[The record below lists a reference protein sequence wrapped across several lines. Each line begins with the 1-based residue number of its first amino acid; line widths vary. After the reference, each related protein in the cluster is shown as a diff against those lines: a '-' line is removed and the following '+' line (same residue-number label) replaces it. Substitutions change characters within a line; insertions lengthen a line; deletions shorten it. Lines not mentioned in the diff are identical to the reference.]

1 MCLDREFYSRK
12 AASWMVDDSTP
23 TYLQKVEHILD
34 EEKQRVLSYLNHES
48 ETKVLNVVESEMLAK
63 KQTELLEKENSG
75 LKVLLTNDAND
86 DLSRIYRL
94 FNRITDGLVPVA
106 EIVRQHIV
114 DLGNEKIEQRLAR
127 VEKGEKVGGG
137 EEKSSSAAEKGG
149 AAAEK
154 AGEPKADSSD
164 DPIFIKDLLSIHDK
178 YISVVN
184 QQFSGNTLFQ
194 KALKDA
200 FVELLNRDI
209 GRYKTADLIASF
221 CDRLLK
227 TGSNEKLSDAET
239 EEYLEKTVQLFSYI
253 TEKDL
258 FADIYRN
265 HLAKRLLNQ
274 RSASD
279 DMERMM
285 IGKLKLRCGASFTS
299 KMEGMLNDLS
309 IGAEHASSFEKFC
322 KENAEKTGLGKLEFS
337 VQVLTVGHWPTY
349 KNLDVQLPLV
359 MQKAVNVFKEYYDV
373 KTPNRRL
380 QWTYVLGGATVK
392 GTFNK
397 KSYDIQ
403 VTTLQAVVMLAF
415 NNQPGAAGKVDQLT
429 FNQLNEQ
436 LTMTDEVLKRV
447 LHSLSCG
454 KFKVLKRIASGE
466 DGSGDKGI
474 KTSDSF
480 VFNEQFTCPM
490 RKFRIPMASLE
501 DSHNV
506 KRVEEDRT
514 IAIEAAI
521 VRIMKSRKTLSH
533 QQLVAEVLN
542 QLAFFRPDP
551 KVSRDSFNSLCTKK
565 NWLVS

>member
-1 MCLDREFYSRK
+1 M
-12 AASWMVDDSTP
+12 
-23 TYLQKVEHILD
+23 
-34 EEKQRVLSYLNHES
+34 
-48 ETKVLNVVESEMLAK
+48 
-63 KQTELLEKENSG
+63 
-75 LKVLLTNDAND
+75 TNDAND

-299 KMEGMLNDLS
+299 KMEGKLS
-309 IGAEHASSFEKFC
+309 VCVNH
-322 KENAEKTGLGKLEFS
+322 LD
-337 VQVLTVGHWPTY
+337 Y
-349 KNLDVQLPLV
+349 RNLYNIR
-359 MQKAVNVFKEYYDV
+359 NVE
-373 KTPNRRL
+373 
-380 QWTYVLGGATVK
+380 
-392 GTFNK
+392 
-397 KSYDIQ
+397 
-403 VTTLQAVVMLAF
+403 
-415 NNQPGAAGKVDQLT
+415 
-429 FNQLNEQ
+429 
-436 LTMTDEVLKRV
+436 
-447 LHSLSCG
+447 
-454 KFKVLKRIASGE
+454 
-466 DGSGDKGI
+466 
-474 KTSDSF
+474 
-480 VFNEQFTCPM
+480 
-490 RKFRIPMASLE
+490 
-501 DSHNV
+501 
-506 KRVEEDRT
+506 
-514 IAIEAAI
+514 
-521 VRIMKSRKTLSH
+521 
-533 QQLVAEVLN
+533 
-542 QLAFFRPDP
+542 
-551 KVSRDSFNSLCTKK
+551 
-565 NWLVS
+565 